1 MATARAEG
9 ERQHSEDRGAIAVS
23 VTLFADLR
31 RYWPPGVDG
40 PHLRRVPVGSTVAD
54 LLDAIGIPATTDIT
68 VGVDGELADRTDPLH
83 DGADVM
89 LLSPMEGG

>member
-31 RYWPPGVDG
+31 RYLPPGVDG

-89 LLSPMEGG
+89 LLTPMEGG

>member
-1 MATARAEG
+1 VT
-9 ERQHSEDRGAIAVS
+9 

-31 RYWPPGVDG
+31 RYLPPGVDG
-40 PHLRRVPVGSTVAD
+40 PHLRTVPAGSTVAD
-54 LLDAIGIPATTDIT
+54 LLDAIGIPTDAEVT
-68 VGVDGELADRTDPLH
+68 VGLNGELADRDDALP